1 MNSFGS
7 SHLARRARNYDQT
20 AIIFP
25 KFQYNT
31 IRKTILLYF
40 PLEMKTKLI
49 VVIVSWIIKLS

>member
-31 IRKTILLYF
+31 SKTILLSIF
-40 PLEMKTKLI
+40 SAGNEN
-49 VVIVSWIIKLS
+49 